1 MLPIRD
7 VIPSRTT
14 PWVVIA
20 LLAAYATAS
29 AATLIDHPGW
39 LAVPANLVALAVFGE
54 TLEDRLGHG
63 RFLAFG
69 LLGAAAA
76 VAGWMW
82 LAPAAPYAIAAAT
95 GGVACVLGGYLSL
108 FPRSRVLV
116 FVFIDVVELPAL
128 IVVAFWAVLH
138 AVALDPLEAARLGRS
153 LFAAQ
158 VIGLGVGAASVRLFR
173 RRERFAPTWWS

>member
-29 AATLIDHPGW
+29 AAALIDHPGW
-39 LAVPANLVALAVFGE
+39 LAVLANVVALAVFGE

-69 LLGAAAA
+69 LLGASAA

-82 LAPAAPYAIAAAT
+82 LDLAAPYAIAAAT
-95 GGVACVLGGYLSL
+95 GGVASVLGGYLSL

-116 FVFIDVVELPAL
+116 FVVFDVVELPAL

-138 AVALDPLEAARLGRS
+138 AVAIDPLGAALLGRS

-158 VIGLGVGAASVRLFR
+158 MIGLGVGAASVRLFR
-173 RRERFAPTWWS
+173 RRERVAPAWWS